1 MENIKEITMSIH
13 IRDIREP
20 IRLLKR
26 TNGILKKIDDGKDKK
41 EIRLLRADIKSF
53 LKYISK

>member
-1 MENIKEITMSIH
+1 MSIH